1 LATPTRSL
9 AVNFGT
15 CEPPAPASHGNPGFL
30 DASALAVPTGSH
42 GTPGSGGPTDAALT
56 D

>member
-1 LATPTRSL
+1 MATPTRSL
-9 AVNFGT
+9 AVNFGPR
-15 CEPPAPASHGNPGFL
+15 EASALGSHGNPWFL

-42 GTPGSGGPTDAALT
+42 GTPGSGGLADAALR